1 MKTALIAA
9 VALATAMPVVSIP
22 TVSDAQVLTGR
33 GSAPR
38 RAPRP
43 PLSPAEEERLYAAQD
58 LIVELD
64 SQIEELETAGE
75 AAGGL
80 TPEQTAQIQTHT
92 ARRTE
97 AQRTVERLE
106 AKRDRRRS

>member
-1 MKTALIAA
+1 MKLALIAA

-22 TVSDAQVLTGR
+22 VVSDAQVLTGR
-33 GSAPR
+33 GTAPR

-43 PLSPAEEERLYAAQD
+43 ALSPIEQGRLFEAQD
-58 LIVELD
+58 LVMELD
-64 SQIEELETAGE
+64 GQIEDIQTAGE

-80 TPEQTAQIQTHT
+80 TAEQTAQIQQHT
-92 ARRTE
+92 TRRAE

-106 AKRDRRRS
+106 NKRDRRS

>member
-1 MKTALIAA
+1 MKIALIAA

-22 TVSDAQVLTGR
+22 TISDAQVLTGR
-33 GSAPR
+33 SAPR

-43 PLSPAEEERLYAAQD
+43 PLSPAEQDRLYEAQD
-58 LIVELD
+58 LVLELD
-64 SQIEELETAGE
+64 GQIEEIQSAGE

-80 TPEQTAQIQTHT
+80 TPEQTAQIQQHT
-92 ARRTE
+92 ARRAD

-106 AKRDRRRS
+106 AKRDRRS